1 MKIPKHIAIIMDGN
15 GRWAK
20 KRGLPRIK
28 GHEEGVEAAD
38 RVVNECLKIGV
49 KYLTLFAFST
59 ENWNRPAEEVE
70 FIFRL
75 VEEFFKKKIDSMV
88 SKGVRIKI
96 IGRKDNLPEWLLKTF
111 ENTEKKTSNGKNLT
125 VNVALNYGGRYDILQ
140 AAKKMAFLYKE
151 NKIDLDNF
159 SESDFSKLLLT
170 EDQPDP
176 DLLIRTSG
184 EYRISNYLM
193 WQLAYSELYFTKT
206 LWPDF
211 DGEELKLALEDFSK
225 RDRRFGAIKSDE

>member
-1 MKIPKHIAIIMDGN
+1 MKIPVHIAIIMDGN

-28 GHEEGVEAAD
+28 GHEEGVEAID
-38 RVVNECLKIGV
+38 RVVDACLKIGV

-59 ENWNRPAEEVE
+59 ENWNRPPDEVE

-75 VEEFFKKKIDSMV
+75 VEDFFRKKIDSMV
-88 SKGVRIKI
+88 NKGVKISI
-96 IGRKDNLPEWLLKTF
+96 IGRKGDLPGWLLKIF
-111 ENTEKKTSNGKNLT
+111 KDTEDRTSEGKNLT

-140 AAKKMAFLYKE
+140 AAKKMVFLYKE
-151 NKIDLDNF
+151 NKINLDNF

-170 EDQPDP
+170 RGQPDP

-211 DGEELKLALEDFSK
+211 NEDELMLAVEDFSK

>member
-1 MKIPKHIAIIMDGN
+1 MNIPQHIAIIMDGN

-38 RVVNECLKIGV
+38 RVVNESLRLGV

-59 ENWNRPAEEVE
+59 ENWNRPKDEVE
-70 FIFRL
+70 FIFHL
-75 VEEFFKKKIDSMV
+75 VGDFFRKKIDSMIR
-88 SKGVRIKI
+88 KGVKI
-96 IGRKDNLPEWLLKTF
+96 RVIGRKDNLPVWLLDTLNDSQQRTKD
-111 ENTEKKTSNGKNLT
+111 GKNLT

-140 AAKKMAFLYKE
+140 AVKKVATLYKE
-151 NKIDLDNF
+151 SKIDLENF
-159 SESDFSKLLLT
+159 YEEDFSHYLLT

-184 EYRISNYLM
+184 EYRISNYLL
-193 WQLAYSELYFTKT
+193 WQLAYSEFYFTDT

-211 DGEELKLALEDFSK
+211 GAKELNKAVESYSN
-225 RDRRFGAIKSDE
+225 RDRRFGAIK

>member
-1 MKIPKHIAIIMDGN
+1 MKIPQHIAIIMDGN

-38 RVVNECLKIGV
+38 RVVNESLRLGI

-59 ENWNRPAEEVE
+59 ENWNRPKDEVE
-70 FIFRL
+70 FIFHL
-75 VEEFFKKKIDSMV
+75 VGDFFKKKIDSMIK
-88 SKGVRIKI
+88 KGVRIRV
-96 IGRKDNLPEWLLKTF
+96 IGRKDNLPGWLLETLNDSEDKT
-111 ENTEKKTSNGKNLT
+111 KNGKNLT
-125 VNVALNYGGRYDILQ
+125 ANIALNYGGRYDILQ
-140 AAKKMAFLYKE
+140 AVKKVAASYKNGE
-151 NKIDLDNF
+151 VAIDKITEDY
-159 SESDFSKLLLT
+159 FSKYLLT
-170 EDQPDP
+170 EGQPDP

-184 EYRISNYLM
+184 EYRISNYLL
-193 WQLAYSELYFTKT
+193 WQLAYAEFYFTNT

-211 DGEELKLALEDFSK
+211 NADELNKAIQEYSN

>member
-1 MKIPKHIAIIMDGN
+1 MKIPQHIAIIMDGN

-38 RVVNECLKIGV
+38 RVVNESLRLGV

-59 ENWNRPAEEVE
+59 ENWNRPKDEVE
-70 FIFRL
+70 FIFHL
-75 VEEFFKKKIDSMV
+75 VGDFFKKKIDSMIR
-88 SKGVRIKI
+88 KGVRIRV
-96 IGRKDNLPEWLLKTF
+96 IGRKDNLPNWLLTTLNESEEKT
-111 ENTEKKTSNGKNLT
+111 KNGKNLT
-125 VNVALNYGGRYDILQ
+125 ANIALNYGGRYDILQ
-140 AAKKMAFLYKE
+140 AVKKVATSYKNGE
-151 NKIDLDNF
+151 VTIDEITEDY
-159 SESDFSKLLLT
+159 FSKYLLT

-184 EYRISNYLM
+184 EYRISNYLL
-193 WQLAYSELYFTKT
+193 WQLAYAEFYFTDT

-211 DGEELKLALEDFSK
+211 NANELNKAIQEYSN

>member
-1 MKIPKHIAIIMDGN
+1 MRIPNHIAIIMDGN

-38 RVVNECLKIGV
+38 RVVNECLKLGV

-59 ENWNRPAEEVE
+59 ENWNRPVDEVE
-70 FIFRL
+70 FIFHL
-75 VEEFFKKKIDSMV
+75 VEDFFRKKITSMIK
-88 SKGVRIKI
+88 KGVRIRV
-96 IGRKDNLPEWLLKTF
+96 IGRKDNLPKWLLDTFNDSEEKT
-111 ENTEKKTSNGKNLT
+111 KNGTNLT

-140 AAKKMAFLYKE
+140 AAKKIALLYKE
-151 NKIDLDNF
+151 GKIDLDSITEEAF
-159 SESDFSKLLLT
+159 SQYLLT

-193 WQLAYSELYFTKT
+193 WQLAYSELYFTNT

-211 DGEELKLALEDFSK
+211 TSEDLKDAINDYSK
-225 RDRRFGAIKSDE
+225 RDRRFGAIKTDE